1 MVIAIDGPAG
11 TGKSTIAKR
20 IADYFSISFLNSGSF
35 YRGICL
41 LLLENKKDL
50 ENAAEV
56 CDYALRLNIDYI
68 DERLVIDGR
77 DVEDLLH
84 SDMVDRHVAQLSA
97 IPELRSIVN
106 EKIRAITKS
115 QSIVCEGRD
124 MTTVVF
130 PDADYKFYLDA
141 SLDVQAQRRFD
152 QGVSDLSL
160 EEIKETIRKRDLIDK
175 GKSVGALKRAA
186 DAMYI
191 DTSDLTIDEVCAII
205 VSKIN
210 I

>member
-56 CDYALRLNIDYI
+56 CDYALRLHIDYI

-130 PDADYKFYLDA
+130 PDA
-141 SLDVQAQRRFD
+141 
-152 QGVSDLSL
+152 
-160 EEIKETIRKRDLIDK
+160 
-175 GKSVGALKRAA
+175 
-186 DAMYI
+186 
-191 DTSDLTIDEVCAII
+191 
-205 VSKIN
+205 
-210 I
+210 

>member
-1 MVIAIDGPAG
+1 M
-11 TGKSTIAKR
+11 
-20 IADYFSISFLNSGSF
+20 
-35 YRGICL
+35 

-56 CDYALRLNIDYI
+56 CDYALRLHIDYI

-175 GKSVGALKRAA
+175 EKVL
-186 DAMYI
+186 
-191 DTSDLTIDEVCAII
+191 VH
-205 VSKIN
+205 
-210 I
+210 